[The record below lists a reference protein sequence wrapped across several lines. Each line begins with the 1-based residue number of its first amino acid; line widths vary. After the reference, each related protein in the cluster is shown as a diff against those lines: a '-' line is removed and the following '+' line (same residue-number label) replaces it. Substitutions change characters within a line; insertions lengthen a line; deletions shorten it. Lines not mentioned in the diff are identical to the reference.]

1 MNNRYMLVTYVQKPN
16 GLWDELTDFKKNL
29 KTKDLTTAKVILDF
43 RDKKI
48 VKNSLNPEA
57 GYEDMLE
64 FYKRMLGDQLTPH
77 LPID

>member
-77 LPID
+77 LPKD

>member
-1 MNNRYMLVTYVQKPN
+1 MLVTYVQKPN

-48 VKNSLNPEA
+48 VKNSLNPGA

-77 LPID
+77 LPKD

>member
-1 MNNRYMLVTYVQKPN
+1 MLVTYVQKPN

-43 RDKKI
+43 RDKKV

-77 LPID
+77 LPKD

>member
-43 RDKKI
+43 RDKKV

-77 LPID
+77 LPKD

>member
-1 MNNRYMLVTYVQKPN
+1 MLVTYVQKPN

-77 LPID
+77 LPKY

>member
-1 MNNRYMLVTYVQKPN
+1 MLVTYVQKPN

-77 LPID
+77 LPKD